1 MPEDQTTSTAVT
13 KGQMLP
19 GVAAICL
26 FMLMVAIIGTVGVL
40 NGQFQGA
47 GARYAV
53 LPMCTMIAVGVF
65 GLLRMTRWGWAL
77 VMAGTLMLSLGY
89 LYMSRAAHEGRLLV
103 MSGLTLCFFLYL
115 VRPEV
120 RDRLR

>member
-1 MPEDQTTSTAVT
+1 MPEDQTTTSAET

-19 GVAAICL
+19 GIAGICL

-40 NGQFQGA
+40 NGQFQGP

-89 LYMSRAAHEGRLLV
+89 IYMSRAAHEGRLLV

-120 RDRLR
+120 RDRLK

>member
-1 MPEDQTTSTAVT
+1 MPEQQTIT

-19 GVAAICL
+19 GIAGVCL
-26 FMLMVAIIGTVGVL
+26 FMLAVAIIGAVGVL
-40 NGQFQGA
+40 NGQFQGP

-53 LPMCTMIAVGVF
+53 LPICTMITVGVF
-65 GLLRMTRWGWAL
+65 GLLRMRRWGWAL

-89 LYMSRAAHEGRLLV
+89 MYMSHAIHDGRLLV
-103 MSGLTLCFFLYL
+103 MAGLTLCFFLYL

>member
-1 MPEDQTTSTAVT
+1 MPESPITA

-19 GVAAICL
+19 GIAGISL
-26 FMLMVAIIGTVGVL
+26 FMLMVAIIGAVGVL
-40 NGQFQGA
+40 NGQFQGP

-53 LPMCTMIAVGVF
+53 LPICTMIAVGVF
-65 GLLRMTRWGWAL
+65 GLLSMRRWGWAL
-77 VMAGTLMLSLGY
+77 VMAGTLLLSLGY
-89 LYMSRAAHEGRLLV
+89 VYMSRAAHDGRLLV
-103 MSGLTLCFFLYL
+103 MSGLALCFFLYL

>member
-1 MPEDQTTSTAVT
+1 MPEPPTTAST

-19 GVAAICL
+19 GIAGISL
-26 FMLMVAIIGTVGVL
+26 FMLMVAIIGAIGVL
-40 NGQFQGA
+40 NGQFQGPA
-47 GARYAV
+47 ARFGV
-53 LPMCTMIAVGVF
+53 LPISTMIAVGVF
-65 GLLRMTRWGWAL
+65 GLLSMRRWGWAL
-77 VMAGTLMLSLGY
+77 VMAGTLLLSLGY
-89 LYMSRAAHEGRLLV
+89 VYMSHATHDGRLLV

>member
-1 MPEDQTTSTAVT
+1 MPEDQTTTSAAT

-19 GVAAICL
+19 GIAGICL

-40 NGQFQGA
+40 NGQFQGP

-89 LYMSRAAHEGRLLV
+89 IYMSRAAHEGRLLV

-120 RDRLR
+120 RDRLK

>member
-1 MPEDQTTSTAVT
+1 MPEPPTISV

-19 GVAAICL
+19 GIAGICL

-40 NGQFQGA
+40 NGQFQGP

-53 LPMCTMIAVGVF
+53 LPICTMIAVGVF
-65 GLLRMTRWGWAL
+65 GLLRMRRWGWAL
-77 VMAGTLMLSLGY
+77 VMAGTLLLSLGY
-89 LYMSRAAHEGRLLV
+89 TYMSHAAHQGRLLV
-103 MSGLTLCFFLYL
+103 MAGLALCFFLYL